1 LITGLIKIMNEI
13 KGSKWYVYKATLVAA
28 VGGLLFGYDTAVVAG
43 AIGFIQK
50 RYDLSAAMVGWIASC
65 ALVGCMVGA
74 MFAGKLSDKIG
85 RKKVLILSGIL
96 FGISSAGIA
105 LPMDL
110 DWFVVFRLIGG
121 LGIGIASMLA
131 PMYISEIAPAEIR
144 GRLVSINQLGIVS
157 GILLIYF
164 VNATIAG
171 WYDEAWNIS
180 TGWRWMFG
188 SGLFPSV
195 FFLLL
200 LFFVPESPRWL
211 AQKERYDEA
220 KLILTKVNGSAKA
233 DEELAEIK
241 EALNIEK
248 SSFSDILKPGIRKA
262 LLIGVILCIFSQVTG
277 INAIMYYAPEIFK
290 STGDASGSALMQ
302 TVLVGIINVLFTLV
316 AIKYVDKWG
325 RRTLLLIGCAGM
337 AVCLSIVGS
346 AFYFGFAQGY
356 LVLVAILAYISF
368 FAISLGPLAFVVIAE
383 IFSNRN
389 RGMAMS
395 VCIFFL
401 WGSVYIVSQSF
412 PMLLASIGS
421 AFTFWVYMLMSVF
434 AFLFVYKL
442 IPETKGKSLEEIERY
457 WLPVSEK
464 QSLQLQ
470 TKELI

>member
-1 LITGLIKIMNEI
+1 MNNA
-13 KGSKWYVYKATLVAA
+13 GSKWYVYKATATAA

-50 RYDLSAAMVGWIASC
+50 KYGLSSAMVGWAASC
-65 ALVGCMVGA
+65 ALIGCIAGA
-74 MFAGKLSDKIG
+74 MFAGKLSDRIG
-85 RKKVLILSGIL
+85 RKKVLILSAIL
-96 FGISSAGIA
+96 FAVSSVGIA
-105 LPMDL
+105 IPLNL
-110 DWFVVFRLIGG
+110 DWFVFFRIIGG

-131 PMYISEIAPAEIR
+131 PMYISEIAPAKIR
-144 GRLVSINQLGIVS
+144 GQLVSINQLGIVS

-171 WYDEAWNIS
+171 WHDEAWNVT

-188 SGLFPSV
+188 SGVFPSIV
-195 FFLLL
+195 FLIL

-211 AQKERYDEA
+211 AQKERWDDAE
-220 KLILTKVNGSAKA
+220 LILSKINGPQKAKS
-233 DEELAEIK
+233 ELDEIK
-241 EALNIEK
+241 AALNIEK

-262 LLIGVILCIFSQVTG
+262 LFIGIILCIFSQVTG

-302 TVLVGIINVLFTLV
+302 TVLVGVINVLFTLV

-325 RRTLLLIGCAGM
+325 RRTLLLLGAGGM
-337 AVCLSIVGS
+337 AVCLAIVGS

-356 LVLVAILAYISF
+356 LVLIAILAYIAF
-368 FAISLGPLAFVVIAE
+368 FAISLGPLTFVVISE

-401 WGSVYIVSQSF
+401 WAAVYLVSQTF

-421 AFTFWVYMLMSVF
+421 AYTFWIYMVMAIGAFVF
-434 AFLFVYKL
+434 VLKM
-442 IPETKGKSLEEIERY
+442 IPETKGKSLEEIELY
-457 WLPVSEK
+457 WLPPANDKKAVP
-464 QSLQLQ
+464 LH

>member
-1 LITGLIKIMNEI
+1 MNSTGN
-13 KGSKWYVYKATLVAA
+13 KWYVYKATIVAA

-50 RYDLSAAMVGWIASC
+50 RYDLSSAMVGWVASC
-65 ALVGCMVGA
+65 ALIGCIVGA
-74 MFAGKLSDKIG
+74 MFAGKLSDRIG
-85 RKKVLILSGIL
+85 RKKVLILSAIL
-96 FGISSAGIA
+96 FAVSSLGIA
-105 LPMDL
+105 TPMSL
-110 DWFVVFRLIGG
+110 NWFVFFRLIGG

-131 PMYISEIAPAEIR
+131 PMYISEIAPANIR

-171 WYDEAWNIS
+171 WHNEAWNIS

-188 SGLFPSV
+188 SGVFPSII
-195 FFLLL
+195 FLIL

-211 AQKERYDEA
+211 AQKERWDDAE
-220 KLILTKVNGSAKA
+220 LILSKVNGSQKA
-233 DEELAEIK
+233 RVELEEIK
-241 EALNIEK
+241 GALNIEK
-248 SSFSDILKPGIRKA
+248 TSFSDILKPGIRKA
-262 LLIGVILCIFSQVTG
+262 LIIGIILCIFSQVTG

-316 AIKYVDKWG
+316 AIKYVDRWG

-337 AVCLSIVGS
+337 AVCLAIVGS

-356 LVLVAILAYISF
+356 LVLFAILAYIAF
-368 FAISLGPLAFVVIAE
+368 FAISLGPLAFVVISE

-401 WGSVYIVSQSF
+401 WASVYLVSQTF
-412 PMLLASIGS
+412 PMLLDSIGS
-421 AFTFWVYMLMSVF
+421 AFTFWIYMVMAVF
-434 AFLFVYKL
+434 AFVFVFKM
-442 IPETKGKSLEEIERY
+442 IPETKGKSLEEIELY
-457 WLPVSEK
+457 WLPSDTKEK
-464 QSLQLQ
+464 LVTLQ
-470 TKELI
+470 TNELI

>member
-1 LITGLIKIMNEI
+1 MEST
-13 KGSKWYVYKATLVAA
+13 GSKWYVYKATLVAA

-50 RYDLSAAMVGWIASC
+50 RYDLSATMVGWIASC
-65 ALVGCMVGA
+65 ALIGCIVGA
-74 MFAGKLSDKIG
+74 MFAGKLSDRIG
-85 RKKVLILSGIL
+85 RKKVLILSAIL
-96 FGISSAGIA
+96 FAVSSVGIA
-105 LPMDL
+105 FPMDL
-110 DWFVVFRLIGG
+110 NWFVVFRLIGG

-131 PMYISEIAPAEIR
+131 PMYISEIAPAKIR
-144 GRLVSINQLGIVS
+144 GQLVSINQLGIVS

-164 VNATIAG
+164 VNASIAG

-188 SGLFPSV
+188 SGVFPSAI
-195 FFLLL
+195 FLLL

-211 AQKERYDEA
+211 AQKERWDEA
-220 KLILTKVNGSAKA
+220 EFILSKINGSAKA
-233 DEELAEIK
+233 KEELVEIK

-262 LLIGVILCIFSQVTG
+262 LMIGIVLCIFSQVTG

-290 STGDASGSALMQ
+290 STGDGSGSALLQ
-302 TVLVGIINVLFTLV
+302 TVLVGTINVLFTLV

-325 RRTLLLIGCAGM
+325 RRTLLLAGAAGM
-337 AVCLSIVGS
+337 AVCLLVVGG
-346 AFYFGFAQGY
+346 AFYFGLAKGY
-356 LVLVAILAYISF
+356 LVLIAILAYIAF
-368 FAISLGPLAFVVIAE
+368 FAISLGPLTFVVIAE

-401 WGSVYIVSQSF
+401 WAAVYLVSQSF

-421 AFTFWVYMLMSVF
+421 AYTFWIYMAMSVF
-434 AFLFVYKL
+434 AFLFVYKMV
-442 IPETKGKSLEEIERY
+442 PETKGKSLEEIELY
-457 WLPVSEK
+457 WLPEQTHAAENLDTK
-464 QSLQLQ
+464 QLV
-470 TKELI
+470 

>member
-1 LITGLIKIMNEI
+1 MNNNA
-13 KGSKWYVYKATLVAA
+13 GNKWYVYKATVVAA

-50 RYDLSAAMVGWIASC
+50 RYDLSATMVGWIASC

-74 MFAGKLSDKIG
+74 MFAGKLSDNIG
-85 RKKVLILSGIL
+85 RKKVLLLSGIL
-96 FGISSAGIA
+96 FGVSSAGIA
-105 LPMDL
+105 IPMDL
-110 DWFVVFRLIGG
+110 NWFVVFRLIGG

-131 PMYISEIAPAEIR
+131 PMYISEIAPARIR
-144 GRLVSINQLGIVS
+144 GQLVSINQLGIVT

-164 VNATIAG
+164 VNASIAG

-188 SGLFPSV
+188 SGLIPSIV
-195 FFLLL
+195 FLLL

-211 AQKERYDEA
+211 AQKERFDEA
-220 KLILTKVNGSAKA
+220 KQILTKINGPAVA
-233 DEELAEIK
+233 GEELEEIK
-241 EALNIEK
+241 EALNMEG
-248 SSFSDILKPGIRKA
+248 SSFSDILKPGVRKA
-262 LLIGVILCIFSQVTG
+262 LVIGIILCIFSQVTG

-302 TVLVGIINVLFTLV
+302 TVLVGVINVLFTLV
-316 AIKYVDKWG
+316 AIKYVDRWG

-337 AVCLSIVGS
+337 AICLAIVGG
-346 AFYFGFAQGY
+346 AFFFGFAKGY
-356 LVLVAILAYISF
+356 LVLIAILAYIAF

-401 WGSVYIVSQSF
+401 WASVYAVSQSF

-421 AFTFWVYMLMSVF
+421 AYTFWLYMLMSF
-434 AFLFVYKL
+434 CAFLFVYRL
-442 IPETKGKSLEEIERY
+442 IPETKGRSLEEIQHY
-457 WLPVSEK
+457 WLQAKPGTQPSPI
-464 QSLQLQ
+464 QS
-470 TKELI
+470 KELI